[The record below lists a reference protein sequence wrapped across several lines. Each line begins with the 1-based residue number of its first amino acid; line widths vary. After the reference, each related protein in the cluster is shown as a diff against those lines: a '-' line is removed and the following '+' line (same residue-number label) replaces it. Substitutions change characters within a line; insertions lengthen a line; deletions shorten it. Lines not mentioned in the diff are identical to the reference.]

1 MSKIIGIGTD
11 IVEIGRFREKPYLEN
26 KPFYKK
32 IFLDSEIKYCLKF
45 KSSAEHFAGKFAIKE
60 AVKKSLDKNIDF
72 LNIETY
78 HIKSKP
84 NVKLSNKKNCY
95 NFMCSISH
103 EKQYAIGLVIILKD
117 D

>member
-1 MSKIIGIGTD
+1 MNQETT
-11 IVEIGRFREKPYLEN
+11 
-26 KPFYKK
+26 
-32 IFLDSEIKYCLKF
+32 
-45 KSSAEHFAGKFAIKE
+45 SSFQVLHPKHH
-60 AVKKSLDKNIDF
+60 KNIDF

>member
-1 MSKIIGIGTD
+1 MSEIIGIGID
-11 IVEIGRFREKPYLEN
+11 IVEIKRFRDKPYLKN
-26 KPFYKK
+26 KQFYKK

-60 AVKKSLDKNIDF
+60 AIKKSLDKNIDF
-72 LNIETY
+72 LNIKTY

-84 NVKLSNKKNCY
+84 NVKLDNKKNNY

-103 EKQYAIGLVIILKD
+103 EKQYAIGFVIMLKNN
-117 D
+117 